1 MNEITRQA
9 ILAKL
14 IKSAEDRKA
23 QCKEELSNTLF
34 RELAVLIM
42 IGNNGEFHL
51 RYKQLIKLEDSIT
64 IRLAEKRTDVL
75 DANYPPRG
83 YRSIP
88 DSLLQFSDYEIEEA
102 ATALGFKVAFDIR
115 KVELVSSTYYN
126 PRFVELRE
134 FVFELQIPDS
144 CPYSIGQKMY
154 RHIIKQRQ
162 KEYDRLKSKTHQA
175 QLAECSNMEHG
186 LSRRRREN
194 SWHIYKCVCHN
205 IQNGNFQLRQTEKG
219 KYEISMKLNSFYQNE
234 KINTNRL
241 SYLLARLNITF
252 VRLDYKQLIV
262 SVQL

>member
-14 IKSAEDRKA
+14 IKSAEERKA

-34 RELAVLIM
+34 RELAHFICIAGDFYLHY
-42 IGNNGEFHL
+42 NPL
-51 RYKQLIKLEDSIT
+51 SSLEDSIT
-64 IRLAEKRTDVL
+64 IRLTEKRTDVL
-75 DANYPPRG
+75 DTDYPRG
-83 YRSIP
+83 YRSMP
-88 DSLLQFSDYEIEEA
+88 NSLLEFTNYEIEEA
-102 ATALGFKVAFDIR
+102 ATALGFKSSFGS
-115 KVELVSSTYYN
+115 KKCELKTSTYYN
-126 PRFVELRE
+126 PRFAGLRH
-134 FVFELQIPDS
+134 FAFELSIPDS
-144 CPYSIGQKMY
+144 SNHLYSMGQKMY
-154 RHIIKQRQ
+154 RHIIKHLK
-162 KEYDRLKSKTHQA
+162 KEYERMKAKDHQDE
-175 QLAECSNMEHG
+175 LAECRKMEHG

-194 SWHIYKCVCHN
+194 SWHIYKCVCRN